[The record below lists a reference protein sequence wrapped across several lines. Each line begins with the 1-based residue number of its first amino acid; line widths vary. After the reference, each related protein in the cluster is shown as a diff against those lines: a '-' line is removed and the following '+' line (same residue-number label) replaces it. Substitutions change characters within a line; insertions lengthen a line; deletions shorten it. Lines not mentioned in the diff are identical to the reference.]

1 MFGANRTSDKEL
13 SKTVNKRL
21 VRAGG
26 GSQTHLAAA
35 VQQGTVTLTGLIRYE
50 AQRRPILKAM
60 SSIAGVSRV
69 IDRLQLMPKTNHG

>member
-13 SKTVNKRL
+13 AKTVSKRL

-35 VQQGTVTLTGLIRYE
+35 VQQGRVTLTGMIRYE
-50 AQRRPILKAM
+50 AQRRPILKAI
-60 SSIAGVSRV
+60 SSIAGVSGV
-69 IDRLQLMPKTNHG
+69 IDHLQLMSKAKH